1 MISQERHRDIEYI
14 FSYIYIYITFVPWI
28 MDYTSDTFPISRMKN

>member
-14 FSYIYIYITFVPWI
+14 FSYIYITFVPWI